1 MIVKM
6 SVSVSAKFSE
16 KELYAVDK
24 ITEELGL
31 MDRSELIK
39 EAVRFYIGLMS
50 TETVS
55 RLRIL
60 RAINELFGSS
70 EKSAGELIEEIRVED
85 EL

>member
-1 MIVKM
+1 M
-6 SVSVSAKFSE
+6 SVSISAKFSE

-24 ITEELGL
+24 ITKELGL
-31 MDRSELIK
+31 IDRSELIR

-50 TETVS
+50 TETVP

-70 EKSAGELIEEIRVED
+70 GKSAGELIDEIRAED
-85 EL
+85 KL